1 MEDTHTKGP
10 LLLLSGRANQ
20 PLAQEI
26 GEQLGVSPWGAT
38 VRNFAD
44 GEIFVRIDKNA
55 RGRDVFI
62 VQPTV
67 APGDTILELLLLI
80 DAARRAS
87 AARVTAVVPYFGY
100 GRQDRKDQPRVAIGA
115 KLMANLIVAAGAD
128 RLVGVDFH
136 QHQIQGFFDIPVDH
150 LYAAPVLTQYFRSK
164 GLDDLVVVAPDVGS
178 AKMARGF
185 AKRLGGNFAII
196 DKRRPAANASEVLNV
211 VGEVDGKNCLLAD
224 DMVDTGGTLAN
235 AVVALKERGARS
247 VYACASHALLSGAAS
262 QRLQDSPL
270 EEFVVT
276 NTIDIPEER
285 RFSKLKVLSVAGLLS
300 RAIRYIHENES
311 VSQLFELRDDD

>member
-1 MEDTHTKGP
+1 MA
-10 LLLLSGRANQ
+10 GRANQ
-20 PLAQEI
+20 PLVQEI
-26 GEQLGVSPWGAT
+26 GEELGVTPWSAT

-44 GEIFVRIDKNA
+44 GEIFVRIDRNA

-67 APGDTILELLLLI
+67 TPGDSILELLLLI

-87 AARVTAVVPYFGY
+87 ADRVTAVVPYFGY

-128 RLVGVDFH
+128 RLVGLDFH

-150 LYAAPVLTQYFRSK
+150 LYAAPVLTKYFRDK
-164 GLDDLVVVAPDVGS
+164 KLEDLVVVAPDVGS

-185 AKRLGGNFAII
+185 AKRLGASLAII
-196 DKRRPAANASEVLNV
+196 DKRRPAANVTEVLNV
-211 VGEVDGKNCLLAD
+211 VGEVEGKNCLLAD

-235 AVVALKERGARS
+235 AVYALKDRGAAA
-247 VYACASHALLSGAAS
+247 VYACASHALLSGKAS
-262 QRLQDSPL
+262 EKLQEAPL

-276 NTIDIPEER
+276 NSIDIPEER
-285 RFSKLKVLSVAGLLS
+285 RFEKLKVLSVAGLLS
-300 RAIRYIHENES
+300 RAIMYIHENES

>member
-1 MEDTHTKGP
+1 MA
-10 LLLLSGRANQ
+10 GRANQ
-20 PLAQEI
+20 PLVQEI
-26 GEQLGVSPWGAT
+26 GEELGVTPWSAT

-44 GEIFVRIDKNA
+44 GEIFVRIDRNA

-67 APGDTILELLLLI
+67 TPGDNILELLLLI

-87 AARVTAVVPYFGY
+87 ADRVTAVVPYFGY

-128 RLVGVDFH
+128 RLVGLDFH

-150 LYAAPVLTQYFRSK
+150 LYAAPVLTKYFRDK
-164 GLDDLVVVAPDVGS
+164 QLDDLVVVAPDVGS

-185 AKRLGGNFAII
+185 AKRLSASLAII
-196 DKRRPAANASEVLNV
+196 DKRRPAANVTEVLNV

-235 AVVALKERGARS
+235 AVYALKDRGAKA
-247 VYACASHALLSGAAS
+247 VYACASHALLSGKAS
-262 QRLQDSPL
+262 EKLQEAPL

-276 NTIDIPEER
+276 NSIDIPEER
-285 RFSKLKVLSVAGLLS
+285 RFEKLKVLSVAGLLS
-300 RAIRYIHENES
+300 RAIMYIHENES